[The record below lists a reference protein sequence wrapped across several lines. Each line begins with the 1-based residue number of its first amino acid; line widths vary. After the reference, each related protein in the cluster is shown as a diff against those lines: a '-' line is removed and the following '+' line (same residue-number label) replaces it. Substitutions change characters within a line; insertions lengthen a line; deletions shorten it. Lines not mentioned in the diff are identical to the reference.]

1 MQSTAKNVLILD
13 DDLILQ
19 KILGTA
25 LRKKGYNTFTAG
37 TTSDGYDV
45 LTSNHIDIVL
55 SDIILP
61 GDDGFCFCKKVRENP
76 KHKTLPF
83 IFISSKHAIEDKEY
97 ALSLGA
103 DDFITKPVNTDEL
116 YIKMEALFKRLEIYK
131 IYGVRE
137 KIEDQV
143 EDRKPLILLVDDD
156 IFNKE
161 ILKFELKETG
171 FDCLTADNALDGFEL
186 AKNKRPDIILSDLMM
201 PDVDGFEFRRMTLKE
216 PLLKDVA
223 FIFLTSINE
232 EEALIKGYDLDIK
245 DYIIKTSNPKLI
257 CIRVKNIVMNLRKE
271 RRKALNELQEAA
283 SNISMEVIPANAPDF
298 EGYQIKHWHVPYK
311 GMPGGDF
318 IDYIRIDANR
328 MCIILGDIMG
338 KQWGAWFFAF
348 SFIGYIRSAVRISI
362 NSVNEITASE
372 ILKRVNET
380 VYNDSKI
387 SEIFTTVSCLILNNK
402 NNTVEYSGAGDLSI
416 LKYCAENSKVS
427 VYNSE
432 GMLLG
437 LSQDGEYNNIE
448 ISVNKNDE
456 IILFTDGI
464 IESRNKEGIQFGMAS
479 VINTLEFTDVDTDRL
494 NVLKDTFSGYTESN
508 FEDDI
513 TLLTI
518 KTL

>member
-1 MQSTAKNVLILD
+1 MQSANKNVLILD

-19 KILGTA
+19 KILSTA
-25 LRKKGYNTFTAG
+25 LKKKGYNTFSAG
-37 TTSDGYDV
+37 TTSAGYDV

-61 GDDGFCFCKKVRENP
+61 GDDGFSFCKRVRENP

-83 IFISSKHAIEDKEY
+83 IFISSKHSIEDKEY

-161 ILKFELKETG
+161 ILKFELKEIG
-171 FDCLTADNALDGFEL
+171 FDCITADNASEGFEL
-186 AKNKRPDIILSDLMM
+186 AKQMKPDIILSDLMM
-201 PDVDGFEFRRMTLKE
+201 PEIDGFEFRRMTLKE
-216 PLLKDVA
+216 PVLGDVS
-223 FIFLTSINE
+223 FIFLTSIND
-232 EEALIKGYDLDIK
+232 EEALLKGYDLDIK

-271 RRKALNELQEAA
+271 RRRALNELQEAA
-283 SNISMEVIPANAPDF
+283 SNISMEVIPAYAPDF
-298 EGYQIKHWHVPYK
+298 EGFEIKHWHVPYK

-318 IDYIRIDANR
+318 IDYIKIDDNR
-328 MCIILGDIMG
+328 MCVILGDIMG

-348 SFIGYIRSAVRISI
+348 SFIGYIRSSVRISI
-362 NSVNEITASE
+362 NSVNEISASE

-402 NNTVEYSGAGDLSI
+402 ENKVEYSGAGDLSI
-416 LKYCAENSKVS
+416 LKYCAETGKVS
-427 VYNSE
+427 IYNSE

-464 IESRNKEGIQFGMAS
+464 VESRSKEGVQFGMPA
-479 VINTLEFTDVDTDRL
+479 VINTLESSAVADDRL
-494 NVLKDTFSGYTESN
+494 NVLRDAFSGYTENN